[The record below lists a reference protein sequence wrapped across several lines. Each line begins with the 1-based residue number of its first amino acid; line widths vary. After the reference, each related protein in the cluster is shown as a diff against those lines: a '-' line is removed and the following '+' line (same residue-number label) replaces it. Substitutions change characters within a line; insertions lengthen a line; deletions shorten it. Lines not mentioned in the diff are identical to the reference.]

1 MKLPLE
7 IEKNKT
13 KLISLCSKYKVNRM
27 FIFGSAVKGN
37 FNSAS
42 SDIDLIVEVEDMPP
56 AEKGELLMRLWSDL
70 ENLFSRKIDM
80 LTTANVKNPFLRRE
94 IENSKFL
101 IYDRAG

>member
-13 KLISLCSKYKVNRM
+13 KLISLCNKYKVNRM

-37 FNSAS
+37 FNSTS
-42 SDIDLIVEVEDMPP
+42 SDIDLIVEIEDMPP
-56 AEKGELLMRLWSDL
+56 AEKGELLMRLWTDL

-80 LTTANVKNPFLRRE
+80 LTTSNVKNPFLRRE